1 MKIHTGQ
8 YTFKAKVNNKFV
20 DIKHYTNSY
29 YNKDQIQ
36 NITKEIE
43 QEYPEYKNKI
53 IPFEIVLEN
62 NPD

>member
-8 YTFKAKVNNKFV
+8 YTFKVKSDSKYL
-20 DIKHYTNSY
+20 DIKHYKNSFY
-29 YNKDQIQ
+29 SKDEIEM
-36 NITKEIE
+36 ITKEIE

-62 NPD
+62 N